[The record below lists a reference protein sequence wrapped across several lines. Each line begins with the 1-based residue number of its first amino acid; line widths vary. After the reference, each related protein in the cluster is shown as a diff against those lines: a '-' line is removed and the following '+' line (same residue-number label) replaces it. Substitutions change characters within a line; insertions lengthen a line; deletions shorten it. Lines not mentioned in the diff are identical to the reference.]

1 MVAKMGRPLKDDEP
15 MTKTVLVRM
24 TEMMHDRLEGY
35 AEEHGL
41 KKTDVARLAIEKLLE
56 K

>member
-1 MVAKMGRPLKDDEP
+1 MSAKMGRPLKDDEP

-24 TEMMHDRLEGY
+24 TETMHDRLENY
-35 AEEHGL
+35 AGERGL

-56 K
+56 E